1 VTRMVCQPVA
11 PSGSGEACSPVWTA
25 PGPSVDAWRQW
36 VYEWDATPGRHLI
49 AVRATDG
56 PGAVQ
61 TGEQASPDPDGAT
74 GWHTIRVTVT

>member
-1 VTRMVCQPVA
+1 VKVDDGDWTRVRMADEV
-11 PSGSGEACSPVWTA
+11 
-25 PGPSVDAWRQW
+25 SVDAWRQW
-36 VYEWDATPGRHLI
+36 VYEWDATPGKHLI

-56 PGAVQ
+56 PGTVQ